1 MIEVT
6 NSTGFMLVDIARATL
21 MQFGGSVMVALFALL
36 GLAFLAMIMTDA
48 RKELILLIP
57 LPIVVAFGISFQD
70 IQWISTTIFIA
81 AGLYLGFAVL
91 RMVKQG
97 D

>member
-6 NSTGFMLVDIARATL
+6 NVTGMLSVDIARAVI
-21 MQFGGSVMVALFALL
+21 MQFGGSVTIALFALL

-57 LPIVVAFGISFQD
+57 LPIVVAFGMSFQD

-81 AGLYLGFAVL
+81 AGVYLGFAVL